1 MDNKLKE
8 YRNTDLAQRSSRELS
23 TDFDPY
29 YQDYDTGSFDDIN
42 LKEYLDILIRR
53 KWVILSCLLIFVIAT
68 AVSTLMQTPLYKSFA
83 TMEISPRTPQVI
95 SFNGVVDFGTNS
107 WNTSAFYET
116 QFRLIQ
122 SRTFAKRVVN
132 SLGLSVPKKNSGES
146 DGSSFLGF
154 LKSNVNEI
162 LFGKKLESKKKKENI
177 VDKKLLDEQKNSLA
191 SSFISG
197 LDVFKSKDSDIVTVT
212 YTSADPQFAAK
223 SANIVIDEYIKY
235 IIDRK
240 SNANQQAREFLESQ
254 LDQAK
259 ANLEKTEEMLGSFA
273 KSVNIVSLNEN
284 LNLVYTQLEG
294 LNKALSEAETER
306 LSKQALYDQIQSG
319 NFEYLPQVINDESMA
334 EVRAKYSELKSEY
347 DNMAVVFG
355 PNYPELKQ
363 LGAKVRRMESE
374 MKKRVS
380 GVAKSIKSDYEAAQ
394 KKENILR
401 ERTLEQNKRAAELN
415 DKAIQYKIL
424 EREVETNKSIYDSL
438 LTRLKET
445 EVTSA
450 NEITNVQVVDYASVP
465 KAPFQPN
472 LRKNLLQAT
481 IFGLMLGCFLAFVLN
496 YFDNTIKDE
505 EEVKTK
511 FPVPFLGS
519 IPLSFE
525 EESILN
531 VEKAVYTDP
540 KSQISEAFRVVRTSL
555 LYSSPDR
562 PPKSILVTSTQPLE
576 GKTTSATNI
585 ALAMVQSGNKVL
597 IIDSDLRKPR
607 LHKLFTK
614 NGNGNGHASNNN
626 GLSSY
631 LVGEMSIEDVVTD
644 TEIEGLY
651 FLPSGPIPPNPAE
664 LVGSMKMK
672 ELIEL
677 LEKDYDQIIL
687 DGAPISGFADSRL
700 VSRLVDGVLIV
711 TSVGITQKNVLKNS
725 IEEIRKVRGKII
737 GTIVNRLES
746 RRGRYGYNYYYYY
759 SNEDDKP
766 KENQVL
772 RPPRA

>member
-8 YRNTDLAQRSSRELS
+8 YRNTDLVPRGSNQLS

-29 YQDYDTGSFDDIN
+29 YQNYDSNSFDDIN

-53 KWVILSCLLIFVIAT
+53 KWVVISCFLIFIVAT
-68 AVSTLMQTPLYKSFA
+68 AVSTIMQTPLYKSYA
-83 TMEISPRTPQVI
+83 TMEISPNTPQIV

-107 WNTSAFYET
+107 WDTESFYET
-116 QFRLIQ
+116 QFKLIQ
-122 SRTFAKRVVN
+122 SRTFGKRVVD
-132 SLGLSVPKKNSGES
+132 SLGLSVPKKKTEKNES
-146 DGSSFLGF
+146 AGFFPF
-154 LKSNVNEI
+154 LKANVNEI
-162 LFGKKLESKKKKENI
+162 LFGKELKNDAKNEKAIN
-177 VDKKLLDEQKNSLA
+177 DKLLEEEKNALA
-191 SSFISG
+191 TSFISG
-197 LDVFKSKDSDIVTVT
+197 LEIFKSKDSDIVNVS
-212 YTSADPQFAAK
+212 YVSADPQFAAK
-223 SANIVIDEYIKY
+223 SANTVIDEYIKY

-240 SNANQQAREFLESQ
+240 SSANQQAREFLESQ

-259 ANLEKTEEMLGSFA
+259 ANLEKTEETLGAFA

-294 LNKALSEAETER
+294 LNKAFSEAETEK
-306 LSKQALYDQIQSG
+306 LSKQALYNQIQSG

-334 EVRAKYSELKSEY
+334 EVRTQYTELKSEY
-347 DNMAVVFG
+347 DNLAVVFG

-363 LGAKVRRMESE
+363 LGAKIKRVESE
-374 MKKRVS
+374 MKERVG
-380 GVAKSIKSDYEAAQ
+380 GVAKSIKTDFEASL
-394 KKENILR
+394 KKEEILR
-401 ERTLEQNKRAAELN
+401 ARTNEQNQRASELN
-415 DKAIQYKIL
+415 DKAIQYKIF
-424 EREVETNKSIYDSL
+424 EREVETNKSIYESL
-438 LTRLKET
+438 LQRLKET

-450 NEITNVQVVDYASVP
+450 NDITNVQVVDYATSP
-465 KAPFQPN
+465 QSPFKPN
-472 LRKNLLQAT
+472 MKKNLLQAT

-505 EEVKTK
+505 DEVKNK

-519 IPLSFE
+519 IPLSFDSN
-525 EESILN
+525 SILN
-531 VEKAVYTDP
+531 VEKAVFTDP

-607 LHKLFTK
+607 LHKVFTI
-614 NGNGNGHASNNN
+614 NGNGSENGNNF

-631 LVGEMSIEDVVTD
+631 LIGEISIESVIRK
-644 TEIEGLY
+644 TEIEGLD

-664 LVGSMKMK
+664 LVGSIRMK
-672 ELIEL
+672 ELVEL
-677 LEKDYDQIIL
+677 LEKNYDQIIL
-687 DGAPISGFADSRL
+687 DGAPIAGFADSRL
-700 VSRLVDGVLIV
+700 LSRLVDGVLIV
-711 TSVGITQKNVLKNS
+711 TSVGITQKNILKNS
-725 IEEIRKVRGKII
+725 IEEIRKVRGKIV
-737 GTIVNRLES
+737 GTVVNRLES

-772 RPPRA
+772 RPPGA